1 MKGEREMAKYQ
12 RRPNTF
18 IPFEANQYLGDGL
31 TLGMRSREDGSVYV
45 KTIQGRDVDVSPGE
59 WIIQEP
65 DGDHYYPCSD
75 SIFRER
81 YELSPE

>member
-1 MKGEREMAKYQ
+1 VAQFQ

-18 IPFEANQYLGDGL
+18 IPFEANQYVNHAGL
-31 TLGMRSREDGSVYV
+31 VLGMKSREDGSVYV

-65 DGDHYYPCSD
+65 DGEHFYPCAD
-75 SIFRER
+75 SVFRER
-81 YELSPE
+81 YEPSQAQ